1 MDSLAHRK
9 KQLDPQIRGLLSDII
24 KVIPK
29 VVQVYLNEG
38 HEKKN
43 TYRYRWNIIIDA
55 PKNDINNKFL
65 PIVQGLFFDHQDHF
79 HNLFSH
85 DYAKTE
91 LTNGNL
97 FFINHCR
104 TEHLIFG
111 NRDISFPWSH
121 HEDLTNE
128 KFRKNIEEDFRTS
141 LEGCMA
147 FQKGFKYF
155 KSEDNLSQAAFMAH
169 QGFELGYRVLEGF
182 LCGKVKICHKIE
194 VHQKFLGRNIHRT
207 SGMFNLEDNS
217 EMELLELLDRA
228 YSSSRY
234 ENSFH
239 IERGQLDILEHKLEL
254 FLDEIRQLFEKEL
267 ELLQTHYTR
276 SVKKTCVEPQN
287 VEGANLLDTIRQLS
301 KENFEM
307 MRPANRRTKKGYYLN
322 HVYVHSHFSLFYT
335 LRSTL
340 NVCVLALDEQCDM
353 TLDIKNIKEDVK
365 TVLEFAKN
373 LIPLEEGNYLDEMR
387 ELMLSDK
394 EITT

>member
-1 MDSLAHRK
+1 MDSLTQRK
-9 KQLDPQIRGLLSDII
+9 KQLDPQIQGLLSDII
-24 KVIPK
+24 KVIPN
-29 VVQVYLNEG
+29 VIQVYLNKG
-38 HEKKN
+38 HEKIN
-43 TYRYRWNIIIDA
+43 AFRYRWNIIIDA
-55 PKNDINNKFL
+55 PKNDINNKYL

-91 LTNGNL
+91 LANGNL
-97 FFINHCR
+97 YFINHCR
-104 TEHLIFG
+104 TEHLIFE
-111 NRDISFPWSH
+111 NRNIDFPWNRL
-121 HEDLTNE
+121 EDLTNE
-128 KFRKNIEEDFRTS
+128 KVLKNIEEDFQRS
-141 LEGCMA
+141 LEGSLA
-147 FQKGFKYF
+147 FEKGFKYF
-155 KSEDNLSQAAFMAH
+155 KSEGNLSQAAFMAH

-194 VHQKFLGRNIHRT
+194 VHQKFLERNIKRT
-207 SGMFNLEDNS
+207 KGMFNLEDNT

-254 FLDEIRQLFEKEL
+254 FLDEIRQLFEEEL
-267 ELLQTHYTR
+267 ELLQNLITR
-276 SVKKTCVEPQN
+276 GKKALLETQN
-287 VEGANLLDTIRQLS
+287 IEDPNLLDTIRQLS

-340 NVCVLALDEQCDM
+340 NVCILALDEQCDM

-365 TVLEFAKN
+365 TVLEFTKN
-373 LIPLEEGNYLDEMR
+373 LIPLEEGNFLDEMR

>member
-1 MDSLAHRK
+1 MDSLTQRK
-9 KQLDPQIRGLLSDII
+9 KQLDPQIQGLLSDII
-24 KVIPK
+24 KVIPN

-43 TYRYRWNIIIDA
+43 TFKFRWNIIIDA

-65 PIVQGLFFDHQDHF
+65 PIIQGLFFDHQDHF
-79 HNLFSH
+79 HNLYSH
-85 DYAKTE
+85 DYAKME
-91 LTNGNL
+91 LANGNL
-97 FFINHCR
+97 YFINHCR

-111 NRDISFPWSH
+111 NRDIGFPWNH
-121 HEDLTNE
+121 FEEIHNED
-128 KFRKNIEEDFRTS
+128 FQKNIEEDFQTS
-141 LEGCMA
+141 LESSLA
-147 FQKGFKYF
+147 FHKGFKYF
-155 KSEDNLSQAAFMAH
+155 KSDDNLSQATFMAH
-169 QGFELGYRVLEGF
+169 QSFELGYRVLEDF

-194 VHQKFLGRNIHRT
+194 VHQKFLERNIFRT
-207 SGMFNLEDNS
+207 KGMFNLEDKT
-217 EMELLELLDRA
+217 EMDLLELLDRA

-239 IERGQLDILEHKLEL
+239 IERDQLDILEQKLES
-254 FLDEIRQLFEKEL
+254 FLDEIKKLFEKEI
-267 ELLQTHYTR
+267 ELLQTLITSR
-276 SVKKTCVEPQN
+276 KRALLETQDIEAP
-287 VEGANLLDTIRQLS
+287 NLLDTIRQLS

-322 HVYVHSHFSLFYT
+322 HVYIHSHFSLFYT

-340 NVCVLALDEQCDM
+340 NVCILALDEQCDM

-394 EITT
+394 ETTS

>member
-1 MDSLAHRK
+1 MDSLVHRK
-9 KQLDPQIRGLLSDII
+9 KQLDPQIQGLLSDII
-24 KVIPK
+24 KVIPN
-29 VVQVYLNEG
+29 VVQVYLNKG
-38 HEKKN
+38 HEKRN
-43 TYRYRWNIIIDA
+43 TFKFRWNIIIEA

-91 LTNGNL
+91 LANGNL

-111 NRDISFPWSH
+111 NRDIGFPWNH
-121 HEDLTNE
+121 FEDITNE
-128 KFRKNIEEDFRTS
+128 GFLTIIEEDFRTS
-141 LEGCMA
+141 LQGCLA

-155 KSEDNLSQAAFMAH
+155 KSEGNHSQASFMAH

-194 VHQKFLGRNIHRT
+194 VHQKFLERNIHRT
-207 SGMFNLEDNS
+207 NGMFNLEDNT

-239 IERGQLDILEHKLEL
+239 IERGKLNILEQKLEC
-254 FLDEIRQLFEKEL
+254 FLNEIKQWFEKEL
-267 ELLQTHYTR
+267 ELLQTLITN
-276 SVKKTCVEPQN
+276 KKKALFETQN
-287 VEGANLLDTIRQLS
+287 IEDPNLLATIKQLS

-322 HVYVHSHFSLFYT
+322 HVYIHSHFSLFYT

-340 NVCVLALDEQCDM
+340 NVCILALDEQCDM

-373 LIPLEEGNYLDEMR
+373 LIPLEEGNFLDEMR

-394 EITT
+394 GTTS

>member
-1 MDSLAHRK
+1 MDSLVQRK
-9 KQLDPQIRGLLSDII
+9 KQLDPRIQGLLSDII
-24 KVIPK
+24 KVIPN
-29 VVQVYLNEG
+29 VVQVYLNKG
-38 HEKKN
+38 LEKKN
-43 TYRYRWNIIIDA
+43 TFRFRWNIIIDA

-65 PIVQGLFFDHQDHF
+65 PIVQGLFLDYHDYFY
-79 HNLFSH
+79 NIFSLA
-85 DYAKTE
+85 YAKTE
-91 LTNGNL
+91 LANGNL

-111 NRDISFPWSH
+111 NQDIGFPWNH
-121 HEDLTNE
+121 FENLTNE
-128 KFRKNIEEDFRTS
+128 KFLTTTEEDFRTS
-141 LEGCMA
+141 LEGTLA

-155 KSEDNLSQAAFMAH
+155 KSEGNLSQAAFMAH

-194 VHQKFLGRNIHRT
+194 VHQKFLERNIHRT
-207 SGMFNLEDNS
+207 KGMFNLEDNT
-217 EMELLELLDRA
+217 EMELLELLDRT

-234 ENSFH
+234 ENSYH
-239 IERGQLDILEHKLEL
+239 IEGCQLDILEQKLEY
-254 FLDEIRQLFEKEL
+254 FLDEIEQLFEKEL
-267 ELLQTHYTR
+267 ELLQTLIT
-276 SVKKTCVEPQN
+276 SGKKALFETQDIEDP
-287 VEGANLLDTIRQLS
+287 NLLDTIRQLS

-322 HVYVHSHFSLFYT
+322 HVYIHSHFSLFYT
-335 LRSTL
+335 LKSTL
-340 NVCVLALDEQCDM
+340 NVCILALDEQCDM

-394 EITT
+394 ETTT

>member
-1 MDSLAHRK
+1 MDSLAQRK
-9 KQLDPQIRGLLSDII
+9 KQLDPEIQGVLSDII
-24 KVIPK
+24 KVIPN
-29 VVQVYLNEG
+29 VSQVYLNKG

-43 TYRYRWNIIIDA
+43 TFKFRWNIIIDA
-55 PKNDINNKFL
+55 PKNDINNKLL
-65 PIVQGLFFDHQDHF
+65 PIVQGLFFDHQNHF
-79 HNLFSH
+79 HNIFSLV
-85 DYAKTE
+85 YAKTE
-91 LTNGNL
+91 LANGNL
-97 FFINHCR
+97 YFINHCR
-104 TEHLIFG
+104 TEYLIFG
-111 NRDISFPWSH
+111 DQDIGFPWNH
-121 HEDLTNE
+121 FEDITNE
-128 KFRKNIEEDFRTS
+128 DFLTIIEEVFRTS
-141 LEGCMA
+141 LKGCLA

-155 KSEDNLSQAAFMAH
+155 KSEGNLSQAAFMAH

-194 VHQKFLGRNIHRT
+194 VHQKFLESIIHRT
-207 SGMFNLEDNS
+207 KGMFNLDDPT
-217 EMELLELLDRA
+217 EMEMLQLLDRA

-254 FLDEIRQLFEKEL
+254 FLDDIRQLFEE
-267 ELLQTHYTR
+267 EIQLLQTLITR
-276 SVKKTCVEPQN
+276 GKKALLETQN
-287 VEGANLLDTIRQLS
+287 IEDPNLLDTIRQLS

-307 MRPANRRTKKGYYLN
+307 MRPTNRRTKKGFYLN
-322 HVYVHSHFSLFYT
+322 HVYIHSHFSLFYT
-335 LRSTL
+335 LKSTL

-394 EITT
+394 ETTT

>member
-9 KQLDPQIRGLLSDII
+9 KQLDAQIQGLLSDII
-24 KVIPK
+24 KVIPN
-29 VVQVYLNEG
+29 VVQVYLNKG
-38 HEKKN
+38 LEKKY
-43 TYRYRWNIIIDA
+43 TFKFRWNIIINA

-91 LTNGNL
+91 LANGNL

-111 NRDISFPWSH
+111 NREIGFPWNQ

-128 KFRKNIEEDFRTS
+128 KVQKNIEEDFGTS
-141 LEGCMA
+141 LEGSFA

-155 KSEDNLSQAAFMAH
+155 MSDDNLSQAAFMAH

-194 VHQKFLGRNIHRT
+194 VHQKFIERNIHRT
-207 SGMFNLEDNS
+207 KGMFNLEDKT
-217 EMELLELLDRA
+217 EMDLLELLDRA

-234 ENSFH
+234 ENSFQ

-254 FLDEIRQLFEKEL
+254 FLDEIRQLFEEEL
-267 ELLQTHYTR
+267 ELLQTLIT
-276 SVKKTCVEPQN
+276 SGKKALLETQN
-287 VEGANLLDTIRQLS
+287 IEDPNLLDTIRQLS

-322 HVYVHSHFSLFYT
+322 HVYIHSHFSLFYT
-335 LRSTL
+335 LKSTL
-340 NVCVLALDEQCDM
+340 NVCILALDEQCDM

-373 LIPLEEGNYLDEMR
+373 LIPLEEGNFLDKMR
-387 ELMLSDK
+387 ELMLSDN
-394 EITT
+394 ETRT

>member
-1 MDSLAHRK
+1 MDSLTQK
-9 KQLDPQIRGLLSDII
+9 NKQLDLQIQSLLSHII
-24 KVIPK
+24 KVIPN

-43 TYRYRWNIIIDA
+43 TFKFRWNIIIDA

-65 PIVQGLFFDHQDHF
+65 PIVQGLFFDHLDHF

-91 LTNGNL
+91 LANGNL
-97 FFINHCR
+97 FFINHCL

-111 NRDISFPWSH
+111 NRDIGFPWNQ
-121 HEDLTNE
+121 HEDLTND
-128 KFRKNIEEDFRTS
+128 KVQKNIEEDFRTS
-141 LEGCMA
+141 MEGSFA

-155 KSEDNLSQAAFMAH
+155 KSENNLSQAAFMAH

-194 VHQKFLGRNIHRT
+194 VHQKFLERNIHRT
-207 SGMFNLEDNS
+207 KGMFNLDDYT

-239 IERGQLDILEHKLEL
+239 IERGQLDILEQKLEC
-254 FLDEIRQLFEKEL
+254 FLDEIKQLFEKEL
-267 ELLQTHYTR
+267 ELLQTYNT
-276 SVKKTCVEPQN
+276 SEKKISVEPQN
-287 VEGANLLDTIRQLS
+287 IEAPNLLDTIKQLS

-322 HVYVHSHFSLFYT
+322 HVYIHSHFSLFYT

-340 NVCVLALDEQCDM
+340 NVCILALDDQCDM

-373 LIPLEEGNYLDEMR
+373 LVPLEEGNFLDEMR

-394 EITT
+394 ETTT

>member
-1 MDSLAHRK
+1 MDSLTQRK
-9 KQLDPQIRGLLSDII
+9 KHLDPQIQGLLSDII
-24 KVIPK
+24 KVIPN
-29 VVQVYLNEG
+29 VVQVYLNKG

-43 TYRYRWNIIIDA
+43 TFRYRWNIIIDA

-65 PIVQGLFFDHQDHF
+65 PIVQGLFLDHQDHF
-79 HNLFSH
+79 LNIFSH
-85 DYAKTE
+85 DYAKVE
-91 LTNGNL
+91 LANGNL
-97 FFINHCR
+97 YFFNHCR

-111 NRDISFPWSH
+111 NRDIGFPWNQYV
-121 HEDLTNE
+121 DLTNG
-128 KFRKNIEEDFRTS
+128 KVQKIIEEDFWRF
-141 LEGCMA
+141 LEGSLA
-147 FQKGFKYF
+147 FEKGFKYF
-155 KSEDNLSQAAFMAH
+155 KSEGNLSQAAFMAH

-194 VHQKFLGRNIHRT
+194 VHQKFLERNIYRT
-207 SGMFNLEDNS
+207 KGMFNLDDHA

-239 IERGQLDILEHKLEL
+239 IERDQLDILELKLES
-254 FLDEIRQLFEKEL
+254 FLNEIRQLFQEEL
-267 ELLQTHYTR
+267 ELLQTLST
-276 SVKKTCVEPQN
+276 SGKKTSLEPQKM
-287 VEGANLLDTIRQLS
+287 EEPNLLDTIRQLS

-322 HVYVHSHFSLFYT
+322 HVYIHSHFSLFYT

-340 NVCVLALDEQCDM
+340 NVCILALDEQCDM

-373 LIPLEEGNYLDEMR
+373 LIPLEEGNFLDEMR

-394 EITT
+394 ETTT

>member
-1 MDSLAHRK
+1 MDSLTQK
-9 KQLDPQIRGLLSDII
+9 NKQLDPQIQSLLSDII
-24 KVIPK
+24 KVIPY
-29 VVQVYLNEG
+29 VVQVYLNKG

-43 TYRYRWNIIIDA
+43 TFKFRWNIIIDA

-65 PIVQGLFFDHQDHF
+65 PIIQGLFFDHQDHF

-91 LTNGNL
+91 LANGNL

-104 TEHLIFG
+104 TEHLIFE
-111 NRDISFPWSH
+111 NRNIDFPWNQL
-121 HEDLTNE
+121 EGLTNE
-128 KFRKNIEEDFRTS
+128 KVLKNIEEDFQRS
-141 LEGCMA
+141 LEGSLA

-155 KSEDNLSQAAFMAH
+155 KSEGNLSQAAFMAH

-182 LCGKVKICHKIE
+182 LCGKIKICHKIE
-194 VHQKFLGRNIHRT
+194 VHQKFLERNIFRT
-207 SGMFNLEDNS
+207 KGMFNPEDNK

-239 IERGQLDILEHKLEL
+239 IERGHLDILEQKLEC
-254 FLDEIRQLFEKEL
+254 FLDEIKQLFAKEL
-267 ELLQTHYTR
+267 ELLQNLIT
-276 SVKKTCVEPQN
+276 SGKKTSVETQN

-301 KENFEM
+301 RENFEM

-340 NVCVLALDEQCDM
+340 NVCILALDEQCDM

-394 EITT
+394 ETTT

>member
-1 MDSLAHRK
+1 MDSLAQRK
-9 KQLDPQIRGLLSDII
+9 KQLDPQIQGLLSDII
-24 KVIPK
+24 KVIPN
-29 VVQVYLNEG
+29 VAQVYLNKG

-43 TYRYRWNIIIDA
+43 TFKFRWNIIIDA

-65 PIVQGLFFDHQDHF
+65 PIVQGLLFDHQDHF

-91 LTNGNL
+91 LANGNL

-111 NRDISFPWSH
+111 NREIGFPWNQ

-128 KFRKNIEEDFRTS
+128 KVQKNIEEDFRTS
-141 LEGCMA
+141 LEGSFA

-155 KSEDNLSQAAFMAH
+155 MSDDNLSQAAFMAH

-194 VHQKFLGRNIHRT
+194 VHQKFLERNIFRT
-207 SGMFNLEDNS
+207 KGMFNLEDNT
-217 EMELLELLDRA
+217 ETELLELLDRA

-239 IERGQLDILEHKLEL
+239 IERDQLDILEQKLVS
-254 FLDEIRQLFEKEL
+254 FLDEIMQLFEGEL
-267 ELLQTHYTR
+267 DLLQTLIR
-276 SVKKTCVEPQN
+276 SRKKTSLETQN
-287 VEGANLLDTIRQLS
+287 IEVPNLLDTIRKLS

-335 LRSTL
+335 IKSTL
-340 NVCVLALDEQCDM
+340 NVCILALDEQCDM

-394 EITT
+394 ETTT

>member
-1 MDSLAHRK
+1 MDSLHKKK
-9 KQLDPQIRGLLSDII
+9 KQLDPRIQGLLSDII
-24 KVIPK
+24 KVIPN
-29 VVQVYLNEG
+29 VVQVYLNKG

-43 TYRYRWNIIIDA
+43 TFKFRWNIIIDA

-65 PIVQGLFFDHQDHF
+65 PIVQGLFLDYHDYFY
-79 HNLFSH
+79 NIFSLV
-85 DYAKTE
+85 YAKTE
-91 LTNGNL
+91 LANGNL
-97 FFINHCR
+97 YFINHCR
-104 TEHLIFG
+104 MEHLIFG
-111 NRDISFPWSH
+111 NQNIGFPWNH
-121 HEDLTNE
+121 HGDPTNE
-128 KFRKNIEEDFRTS
+128 KFLTIMEENFLKS
-141 LEGCMA
+141 LESTLA

-155 KSEDNLSQAAFMAH
+155 KSEGNLSQAAFMAH

-194 VHQKFLGRNIHRT
+194 VHQKFLERIIHRT
-207 SGMFNLEDNS
+207 KGMFNLENNT

-239 IERGQLDILEHKLEL
+239 IERGQLDILEQKLEY
-254 FLDEIRQLFEKEL
+254 FLDEIKQLFEKEL
-267 ELLQTHYTR
+267 NLLKTLIT
-276 SVKKTCVEPQN
+276 SGKKALFETQDIEDP
-287 VEGANLLDTIRQLS
+287 NLLDTIRQLS
-301 KENFEM
+301 RENFEM

-322 HVYVHSHFSLFYT
+322 HVYIHSHFSLFYT

-340 NVCVLALDEQCDM
+340 NVCVLALDGQCDM

-373 LIPLEEGNYLDEMR
+373 LIPFEEGNYLDEMR

-394 EITT
+394 ETTT

>member
-1 MDSLAHRK
+1 MDSLAQRK
-9 KQLDPQIRGLLSDII
+9 KQLDPQIQGLLSDIN
-24 KVIPK
+24 KVIPY
-29 VVQVYLNEG
+29 VVQIYLNKG

-43 TYRYRWNIIIDA
+43 TFRFRWNIIIDA

-65 PIVQGLFFDHQDHF
+65 PVIQGLFLDHQYHF

-91 LTNGNL
+91 LANGNL
-97 FFINHCR
+97 YFINHCR

-111 NRDISFPWSH
+111 NQEIGFPWNQ

-128 KFRKNIEEDFRTS
+128 KVQKKIEEDFRTS
-141 LEGCMA
+141 MEGSFA

-155 KSEDNLSQAAFMAH
+155 MSNNNLSQAAFMAH

-194 VHQKFLGRNIHRT
+194 VHQRFLEKNIHRT
-207 SGMFNLEDNS
+207 RGMFNLEENL

-228 YSSSRY
+228 YSGSRY

-239 IERGQLDILEHKLEL
+239 IERDQLDILEQKLES
-254 FLDEIRQLFEKEL
+254 FLDEIRQLFQEEL
-267 ELLQTHYTR
+267 ELLQTYNT
-276 SVKKTCVEPQN
+276 SGKKISVEPQN
-287 VEGANLLDTIRQLS
+287 KEAPNLLDTIRQLS
-301 KENFEM
+301 KENFAM

-322 HVYVHSHFSLFYT
+322 HVYVHSHFSIFYT
-335 LRSTL
+335 LKSTL
-340 NVCVLALDEQCDM
+340 NVCILALDEQCDM

-373 LIPLEEGNYLDEMR
+373 LIPLEEGNYLDQMR
-387 ELMLSDK
+387 ELMLSDN
-394 EITT
+394 ETTT

>member
-1 MDSLAHRK
+1 MDSLTQRK
-9 KQLDPQIRGLLSDII
+9 KQLDPQIKGLLSDII
-24 KVIPK
+24 KVVPN
-29 VVQVYLNEG
+29 VVQVYLNKG
-38 HEKKN
+38 IEKKN
-43 TYRYRWNIIIDA
+43 TFRYRWNIIIDA

-65 PIVQGLFFDHQDHF
+65 PIVQGLFFEHQDYF
-79 HNLFSH
+79 HNIFSLV
-85 DYAKTE
+85 YTKTE
-91 LTNGNL
+91 LASGNL
-97 FFINHCR
+97 YFINHCR

-111 NRDISFPWSH
+111 DQDIAIPWNH
-121 HEDLTNE
+121 FEDITNE
-128 KFRKNIEEDFRTS
+128 DFLTTIEEDFRTS
-141 LEGCMA
+141 LEGCLV

-155 KSEDNLSQAAFMAH
+155 KSEGNLSQAAFMAH

-194 VHQKFLGRNIHRT
+194 VHQKFLERNIFRT
-207 SGMFNLEDNS
+207 KGMFNLEDNK

-234 ENSFH
+234 ENSFR
-239 IERGQLDILEHKLEL
+239 IERDQLDILEQKLEC
-254 FLDEIRQLFEKEL
+254 FLGEIRRLFEQEL
-267 ELLQTHYTR
+267 ELLQTFIT
-276 SVKKTCVEPQN
+276 SVKKTSVEPQN
-287 VEGANLLDTIRQLS
+287 LESANLLDTIRQLS

-307 MRPANRRTKKGYYLN
+307 MRPANRRTKKRYYLN
-322 HVYVHSHFSLFYT
+322 HVYIHSHFSLFYT

-340 NVCVLALDEQCDM
+340 NVCILALDEQCDM

-394 EITT
+394 ETTT

>member
-9 KQLDPQIRGLLSDII
+9 KQLDPQIQGLLSDII
-24 KVIPK
+24 KVIPN
-29 VVQVYLNEG
+29 VVRVFLNKG

-43 TYRYRWNIIIDA
+43 TFRFRWNIIIDA

-65 PIVQGLFFDHQDHF
+65 PVVQGLFFHHQDHF

-91 LTNGNL
+91 LANGNL
-97 FFINHCR
+97 FFINHCL

-111 NRDISFPWSH
+111 NRGIGFPWNQ
-121 HEDLTNE
+121 HEDLTN
-128 KFRKNIEEDFRTS
+128 KKVQKNIEEDFRTS
-141 LEGCMA
+141 MESCLA
-147 FQKGFKYF
+147 FQKGFKF
-155 KSEDNLSQAAFMAH
+155 FISHNNFSQAAFMAH
-169 QGFELGYRVLEGF
+169 QGFELGYRVLEGL

-194 VHQKFLGRNIHRT
+194 VHQKFLERNIHRT
-207 SGMFNLEDNS
+207 KGMFNLEDNK

-239 IERGQLDILEHKLEL
+239 IERGQLDILEQKLEC
-254 FLDEIRQLFEKEL
+254 FLDEIKQLFEKEL
-267 ELLQTHYTR
+267 ELLQTYNT
-276 SVKKTCVEPQN
+276 SGKKISVEPQN
-287 VEGANLLDTIRQLS
+287 IEAPNLLDTIRQLS
-301 KENFEM
+301 KENFAM

-340 NVCVLALDEQCDM
+340 NVCILALDDQCDM

-373 LIPLEEGNYLDEMR
+373 LVPLEEGNFLDEMR

-394 EITT
+394 ETAT